1 MSANR
6 NKKGQVNGSAL
17 ERDKEV
23 MDILVVEDD
32 LGIAQAIVKNI
43 DRWGHNAEISTTG
56 KDALGRIRQ
65 TRFDLAVLNIFLCD
79 VKGDELIP
87 QIKEAWPNIWIVT
100 MTDYTTREVE
110 LKVREQGIVYYMV
123 KPFEA
128 MALKEILDHRS
139 KKREEVA

>member
-1 MSANR
+1 MNANR

-56 KDALGRIRQ
+56 KDAREKIR
-65 TRFDLAVLNIFLCD
+65 RASLDVAVVSVFLPD
-79 VKGDELIP
+79 TKGHELIP
-87 QIKEAWPNIWIVT
+87 HLKEAWPNIWIVT
-100 MTDYTTREVE
+100 MTDYNTREVE
-110 LKVREQGIVYYMV
+110 LKVREQGIVYYMA